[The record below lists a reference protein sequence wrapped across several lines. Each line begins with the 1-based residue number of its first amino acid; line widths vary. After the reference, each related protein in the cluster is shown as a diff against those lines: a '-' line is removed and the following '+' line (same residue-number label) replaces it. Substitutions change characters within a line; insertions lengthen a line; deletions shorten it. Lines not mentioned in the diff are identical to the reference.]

1 MSLDIPKTIH
11 EEELVENEVCLI
23 KPNNSTKIK
32 TNRKNKISKKSKLE
46 QLNEVKGDNNNNN
59 NIVDNDTDENKIK
72 KPRKR
77 RTKLNKEEENVSNK
91 SKDSSKLSKEEEEE
105 LITYEDLSFKE
116 KGYYKTLC
124 RFYGGCTQEELD
136 SIYEILNDKKS
147 KGISLRKFEWFVM
160 RYSFYYK
167 TVFQVNNR
175 FMKDRVYVHMSY
187 KGHQKTYNKV
197 YFDPFKRKNN
207 KSKEK
212 RKFLFD
218 LSEYGKN
225 FCKVTTIPQLHFVRW
240 ILTHGIIDYV
250 KENYEEIFKKE
261 SEDEVNK
268 YFDEKSERSKKSKNT
283 KSNDNSTT
291 DSKSQGIT
299 VNRGVVFAF

>member
-1 MSLDIPKTIH
+1 MSLDIPNTIN
-11 EEELVENEVCLI
+11 EEELEQNEIFLI
-23 KPNNSTKIK
+23 KSNSNIKIK
-32 TNRKNKISKKSKLE
+32 SEKNIIKNNKQNKILKKNKVDE
-46 QLNEVKGDNNNNN
+46 TNQVNETNQIENDNKN
-59 NIVDNDTDENKIK
+59 EIK
-72 KPRKR
+72 KPRKK
-77 RTKLNKEEENVSNK
+77 RTKINKEDNISNK
-91 SKDSSKLSKEEEEE
+91 SKDSSKLSKEDEED

-116 KGYYKTLC
+116 KGYYKTLH
-124 RFYGGCTQEELD
+124 RFYGNCTQEELD
-136 SIYEILNDKKS
+136 CIYDILDNKKS
-147 KGISLRKFEWFVM
+147 KNTSLRKFEWFVM
-160 RYSFYYK
+160 RYSSYYK
-167 TVFQVNNR
+167 TVFQVKNR

-212 RKFLFD
+212 RKFLFN

-250 KENYEEIFKKE
+250 KENYNDIFEKE
-261 SEDEVNK
+261 KMEKVNK

-283 KSNDNSTT
+283 KSNDNSTNE
-291 DSKSQGIT
+291 SKSQGIT